1 MRPIKAFDQGL
12 YDNPWSWRQRGA
24 LETRGL
30 KFRRCWC
37 HLSASSPPALLFSM
51 RADHFAG
58 LNNSEYL
65 PDWVT
70 GGPRPLNLLSF
81 CPAGSKYF
89 SSEVWSLRKTGGG
102 SRLQSPLQL
111 MPMHCCTT
119 QCSPSFLSTTNPGRT
134 VGTVRTVVRRWEEP
148 PSWLPGSQRQRL
160 RTNKNLFYWQSSPGS
175 GPALHCGGCRYEDD
189 LCDTPLRRSIQRLAL
204 DWVLVADRKRKQII
218 QLRVEWCDN
227 CDTIGHYISLI
238 TTTPHHTTPQTTA
251 LPASHSRDQRGW

>member
-81 CPAGSKYF
+81 CPSVLREVNISLVK
-89 SSEVWSLRKTGGG
+89 SEVWGRLVEAPVSSLRSSWCRCTAAPHNAVQAFYQQQTLGGQWGQWGQLWGDERSHPADSRGHRDRDWELIKTC
-102 SRLQSPLQL
+102 STDSPVL
-111 MPMHCCTT
+111 
-119 QCSPSFLSTTNPGRT
+119 
-134 VGTVRTVVRRWEEP
+134 
-148 PSWLPGSQRQRL
+148 
-160 RTNKNLFYWQSSPGS
+160 
-175 GPALHCGGCRYEDD
+175 GPARPYTVAAAGMK
-189 LCDTPLRRSIQRLAL
+189 TTFVILRS
-204 DWVLVADRKRKQII
+204 
-218 QLRVEWCDN
+218 
-227 CDTIGHYISLI
+227 G
-238 TTTPHHTTPQTTA
+238 
-251 LPASHSRDQRGW
+251 DQYRGWHWTESW